1 MPGRRWSWTRA
12 PACVRSRPLL
22 GGQPFDGTILLTHL
36 HWDHVHGLPFFT
48 GGDREGSRV
57 SLLLPEQEDGASA
70 EQALAKGMSP
80 PHFPIGPS
88 ELRGA
93 WTFGTVAPGQLK
105 AEGFTIEARAIP
117 HKGGATLGYR
127 VSDGSSVIAY
137 LPDHCPT
144 ALGPGPEGWGEYH
157 AAALEL
163 ASDADV
169 LLHDAFLL
177 ADEVPA
183 EASFGHA
190 AVDYAIGLGRRAG
203 ARRVVLT
210 HHKPGRTDAALDEL
224 ASRVAGSGR
233 GGQPGRRGPGD
244 VASRV
249 AGVRAG
255 PGRRQPEVKWPRRAR
270 SLSSDGVDAVVVGSG
285 PNGLAA
291 ALTMAR
297 AGLSVH
303 VIEGAATPGGGCRTE
318 ELTLPGFRHDVC
330 SAVHPLAGASPFF
343 AGTDLAASGSGC

>member
-1 MPGRRWSWTRA
+1 VRLYLCGVRGSTPAPGADFLRYGGHTS
-12 PACVRSRPLL
+12 CVAIAHDGARPTLVLDAGTGLRQVTPLL

-48 GGDREGSRV
+48 GGDCEGSRV
-57 SLLLPEQEDGASA
+57 SLLLPEQDDGASA

-80 PHFPIGPS
+80 PHFPIGPGQ
-88 ELRGA
+88 LRGA

-163 ASDADV
+163 ASGADV

-183 EASFGHA
+183 EAFFGHA
-190 AVDYAIGLGRRAG
+190 AIDYAIGLGRRAG

-210 HHKPGRTDAALDEL
+210 HHKPGRTDAALDE
-224 ASRVAGSGR
+224 
-233 GGQPGRRGPGD
+233 

-249 AGVRAG
+249 AGVRSEAASRVAWVPG
-255 PGRRQPEVKWPRRAR
+255 EVPGRPALPEVI
-270 SLSSDGVDAVVVGSG
+270 V
-285 PNGLAA
+285 AA
-291 ALTMAR
+291 
-297 AGLSVH
+297 
-303 VIEGAATPGGGCRTE
+303 EGE
-318 ELTLPGFRHDVC
+318 IFEL
-330 SAVHPLAGASPFF
+330 
-343 AGTDLAASGSGC
+343 